1 MSNKFVGCAAKSC
14 PRHYLVQD
22 LSKICGEEAG
32 GQNDDGLCHDDFVLA
47 RGAESWWCC
56 SDSDS
61 GLFSTPPVDSNS
73 DSDSDSDSAP
83 LVLTMTFFAHPHVP
97 KQVG

>member
-32 GQNDDGLCHDDFVLA
+32 GQYDDGLCHDDFVLA
-47 RGAESWWCC
+47 RGAESW
-56 SDSDS
+56 
-61 GLFSTPPVDSNS
+61 
-73 DSDSDSDSAP
+73 
-83 LVLTMTFFAHPHVP
+83 
-97 KQVG
+97 